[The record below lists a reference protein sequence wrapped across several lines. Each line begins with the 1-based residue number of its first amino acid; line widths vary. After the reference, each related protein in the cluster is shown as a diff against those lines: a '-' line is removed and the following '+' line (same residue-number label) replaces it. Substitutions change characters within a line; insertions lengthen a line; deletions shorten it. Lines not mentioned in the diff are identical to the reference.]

1 MSHVQIEAGRRR
13 ELAPAAPHVVHV
25 KKAATSTAPL
35 KHLFAQGVVAV
46 ETLRSDLEIRRSS
59 WRR

>member
-1 MSHVQIEAGRRR
+1 MNWLR
-13 ELAPAAPHVVHV
+13 AAPHVVHV